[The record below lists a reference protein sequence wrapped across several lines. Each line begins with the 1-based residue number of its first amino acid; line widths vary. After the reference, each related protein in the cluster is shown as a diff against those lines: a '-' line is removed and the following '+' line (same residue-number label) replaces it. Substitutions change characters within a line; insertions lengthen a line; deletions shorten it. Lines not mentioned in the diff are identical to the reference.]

1 MVPNVYKYMVLSHFF
16 KPFIYNSIL
25 TLWNILIHIMIKE
38 QYRSEFLYEKIID
51 AILLKGIA
59 KEDITIREVSVFDEF
74 HVRGRKVSQEIF
86 EDIPLNENSHILD
99 IGCGLGGTSR
109 MLAHK
114 FSSNVK
120 GIDITPE
127 YIRTASLLSEFIGLK
142 DKTDFIQAD
151 ALYLPFVSNSF
162 DLVISQHTQMNVEDK
177 EKFYSEIFRVL
188 KSTGRFVYYDVFKSE
203 GNETY
208 PLPWA
213 NEEKDS
219 FLISCDE
226 MSNLLEKI
234 GFSEVTVCEQSV
246 KAIDF
251 LSAFLEKAK
260 TNKSMLIGQK
270 LLMGYNTEQKLMNI
284 FDGLQESRIVLQSG
298 IYQK

>member
-1 MVPNVYKYMVLSHFF
+1 
-16 KPFIYNSIL
+16 
-25 TLWNILIHIMIKE
+25 MIKE
-38 QYRSEFLYEKIID
+38 QYRSEFLYEKIIE

-59 KEDITIREVSVFDEF
+59 KEDITIREISAFDEF

-86 EDIPLNENSHILD
+86 EDMPLNENSYILD

-120 GIDITPE
+120 GVDITPE
-127 YIRTASLLSEFIGLK
+127 YIRTASLLSELIGLK

-151 ALYLPFVSNSF
+151 ALDLPFVSDSF
-162 DLVISQHTQMNVEDK
+162 DLVISQHTQMNVEYK

-188 KSTGRFVYYDVFKSE
+188 KPTGRFVYYDVFKSE

-226 MSNLLEKI
+226 MFNLLEKT
-234 GFSEVTVCEQSV
+234 GFSEVTVCEQSG

-284 FDGLQESRIVLQSG
+284 FDGLLQSKLVLKSG
-298 IYQK
+298 IYKK

>member
-1 MVPNVYKYMVLSHFF
+1 MN
-16 KPFIYNSIL
+16 
-25 TLWNILIHIMIKE
+25 KE
-38 QYRSEFLYEKIID
+38 QYRSELLYEKILET
-51 AILLKGIA
+51 ILSKGIA
-59 KEDITIREVSVFDEF
+59 KENITIREVSAFDEF

-86 EDIPLNENSHILD
+86 EDMPFNENSHVLD

-114 FSSNVK
+114 FSANVK

-127 YIRTASLLSEFIGLK
+127 YIRTASLLSELIDLK
-142 DKTDFIQAD
+142 EKTDFIHAD
-151 ALYLPFVSNSF
+151 ALDLPFVSDSF
-162 DLVISQHTQMNVEDK
+162 DLVISQHTQMNIEDK

-188 KSTGRFVYYDVFKSE
+188 KPAGCFVYYDVFKSE
-203 GNETY
+203 GNEIY

-226 MSNLLEKI
+226 MSNLLEKT
-234 GFSEVTVCEQSV
+234 GFSEITVCEQST

-251 LSAFLEKAK
+251 LSIFLEKAK
-260 TNKSMLIGQK
+260 MNESMLIGQK
-270 LLMGYNTEQKLMNI
+270 LLMGCNTEQKLMNI
-284 FDGLQESRIVLQSG
+284 FDGLQQSNIVLQSG